1 MFILLYCFFLLQNEV
16 TILAYDI
23 SDGKVCDI
31 IVSKNRGTLI
41 KFHASALSP
50 KCKGLVRFKQE
61 NATYC
66 IPIIDGKNDI
76 LHCPVSTGC
85 PRKNTRLW
93 GVFSGTTCR
102 YFN

>member
-1 MFILLYCFFLLQNEV
+1 MMFILLYCFFLLQTEV

-50 KCKGLVRFKQE
+50 KCKGL
-61 NATYC
+61 
-66 IPIIDGKNDI
+66 IDLNKKTQHTAFQLLMGRMI
-76 LHCPVSTGC
+76 FYIVQ
-85 PRKNTRLW
+85 
-93 GVFSGTTCR
+93 
-102 YFN
+102 